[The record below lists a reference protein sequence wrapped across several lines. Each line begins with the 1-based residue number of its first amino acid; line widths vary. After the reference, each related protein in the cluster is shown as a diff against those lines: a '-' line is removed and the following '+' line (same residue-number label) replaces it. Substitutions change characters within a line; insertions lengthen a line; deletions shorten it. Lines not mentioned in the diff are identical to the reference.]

1 MLNRIGTIIYSIGI
15 VLLML
20 GAMAADSPS
29 LLAPFSLIAA
39 GAGCVYVGRRFGN
52 DEDR

>member
-1 MLNRIGTIIYSIGI
+1 MLNRIGTIIYGIGI

-29 LLAPFSLIAA
+29 LLAPFSLIVA

-52 DEDR
+52 DEDK

>member
-1 MLNRIGTIIYSIGI
+1 MLNRIGI
-15 VLLML
+15 VFLML

-29 LLAPFSLIAA
+29 LLAPFSLIAI
-39 GAGCVYVGRRFGN
+39 GASLIYIGRRFEH